1 MRAKSFYM
9 GIGLVNF
16 FLMPAY
22 GMLFEENNSIFH
34 TFSKQTTTEEPTLK
48 NDNEKESNPNC
59 GLIRKKI
66 REVEKI
72 LQGYGKKEDQIPLS
86 EIQRYESYLEDLKNL
101 HTRARKDKKMNAP
114 QELYFIIDKYF

>member
-86 EIQRYESYLEDLKNL
+86 EI
-101 HTRARKDKKMNAP
+101 
-114 QELYFIIDKYF
+114 